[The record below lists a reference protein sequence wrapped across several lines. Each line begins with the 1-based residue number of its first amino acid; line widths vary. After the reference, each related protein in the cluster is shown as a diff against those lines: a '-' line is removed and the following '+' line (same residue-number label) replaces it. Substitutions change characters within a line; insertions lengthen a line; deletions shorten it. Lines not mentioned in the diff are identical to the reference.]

1 MKPRPWWRLRRSGL
15 FRWGLAAA
23 LLFACVVLLARSG
36 RGLWASIVATYVP
49 LLVILVG
56 VSIWMGILRRRE
68 ISEFKALGCSEHDAT
83 QRVKRNMWGWM
94 AVMYAACAIY
104 LIAASRIVGSLSG
117 GRLGGVTG
125 PMTGS
130 GLVVMAVVAAWIA
143 VARGKLVGV
152 GPHCRRC
159 GYPAASD
166 TVHQCPECGVPLVT
180 LNDFRDG
187 RIERPPW
194 IVAFAIAATLG
205 GVALVTLGG
214 GRLFFSIGVG
224 VLPTSMVIG
233 AATGPEMFEARRAW
247 DELETRTL
255 SPKQRRALIV
265 AVLTRWEAD
274 GALPSILEQDMAAF
288 IEAELSA
295 GRMAPE
301 QVDRLAALS
310 VPMAAQIFAKKLLP
324 ALRSVPLSGEQ
335 QASLTDGVIELVR
348 EQPYLALRDSDAEWL
363 FNRLAQGA
371 LSETQRRECV
381 EIAKHALAQ
390 SGIISAD
397 RVESVILATADK
409 DIRSEFLALLVQAA
423 GDRPP
428 SVLFSNQRDLFN
440 KAILEGWLNDSQAA
454 VVLQDDISSYS
465 ILSPDLL
472 DSLVANE
479 RDNAIRALI
488 AAVDEDPLAFH
499 AADPRKWSWL
509 LAERQ
514 AGRLNEDQAQ
524 AVDKAAIQLEPA
536 IGESPGPV
544 TPP

>member
-1 MKPRPWWRLRRSGL
+1 M
-15 FRWGLAAA
+15 
-23 LLFACVVLLARSG
+23 
-36 RGLWASIVATYVP
+36 
-49 LLVILVG
+49 
-56 VSIWMGILRRRE
+56 
-68 ISEFKALGCSEHDAT
+68 
-83 QRVKRNMWGWM
+83 
-94 AVMYAACAIY
+94 
-104 LIAASRIVGSLSG
+104 
-117 GRLGGVTG
+117 
-125 PMTGS
+125 
-130 GLVVMAVVAAWIA
+130 
-143 VARGKLVGV
+143 
-152 GPHCRRC
+152 
-159 GYPAASD
+159 
-166 TVHQCPECGVPLVT
+166 
-180 LNDFRDG
+180 
-187 RIERPPW
+187 
-194 IVAFAIAATLG
+194 
-205 GVALVTLGG
+205 VTLGG